1 MKKRTRE
8 PKPTKTPKLVE
19 PNQLEHVQGGH
30 GGNGTGLG
38 KD

>member
-1 MKKRTRE
+1 VKKRTRE
-8 PKPTKTPKLVE
+8 PKPKLVE
-19 PNQLEHVQGGH
+19 PKQPEHVQGGH